1 MQKPSIKQKV
11 WIRIEAAEK
20 MLKEANLRYPLETG
34 GILIGYFMETD
45 VVIVDV
51 IGPGKSAK
59 HEIGIFTPDYYWH
72 DQEVAR
78 LYKRSGRRHTY
89 LGDWHTHP
97 DGFGSLS
104 IRDIAT
110 LHNIARCKSAR
121 VSNPVMAI
129 LSGKRKWKIA
139 LWNYAAMEKGRAVI
153 EEIGEVNLYS
163 S

>member
-1 MQKPSIKQKV
+1 
-11 WIRIEAAEK
+11 
-20 MLKEANLRYPLETG
+20 MLQEANLRHPLETG
-34 GILIGYFMETD
+34 GILIGYFMETE

-59 HEIGIFTPDYYWH
+59 HEVGTFTPDYTWH

-78 LYKRSGRRHTY
+78 LYKESGRRHTY

-110 LHNIARCKSAR
+110 LDNIARCKSAR
-121 VSNPVMAI
+121 ARNPVMAI

-139 LWNYAAMEKGRAVI
+139 VWNYTSTNEGKI
-153 EEIGEVNLYS
+153 IIQEIAEIYLYS
-163 S
+163 CKAEGA